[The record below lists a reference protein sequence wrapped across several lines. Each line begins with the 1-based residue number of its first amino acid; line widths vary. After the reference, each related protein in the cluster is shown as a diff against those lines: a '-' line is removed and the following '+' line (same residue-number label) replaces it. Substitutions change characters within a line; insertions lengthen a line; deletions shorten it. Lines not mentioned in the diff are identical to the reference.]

1 MVALRFFCLVVLLL
15 VGECLR
21 AQQILFRNYSVEQG
35 LCSNTVWCINQDQQ
49 GYLWFG
55 TKNGLSRF
63 DGYNFKTYQFNERVP
78 GSLGDNFIHDIC
90 AVDSITFWI
99 ATEKGVYEF
108 DLETEV
114 FTRFEPLGDSFI
126 YSLHRDR
133 KGVMWIGTRNEG
145 LFRYDP
151 RLDQLKHYQSQ
162 ATYKSASLSSNQIRS
177 ITEDAAGH
185 IWLAAYG
192 GGVDR
197 LDPISGRVS
206 HYQTTNSELLTANV
220 LTVYADL
227 ADNIWIGTVQGGLS
241 VWQRKSGTIRNYT
254 KSGPGSIQDNI
265 VRAIYQPTP
274 EKLYVGTER
283 GLGVLDLH
291 TDQFT
296 TYEKQ
301 LGDNYGISDNAVYA
315 IYPDREGNVWVGTYF
330 GGVDYFQNK
339 GYQFEL
345 YYPNAQP
352 HSLSGNAVS
361 CFLED
366 TPGTF
371 WIGTEDGGLN
381 HYDSATGRFR
391 QYPFSPEQE
400 PLMYHNIHALEKDAD
415 GNIFIGTFTNGLN
428 IYHPKTGRVKRYQN
442 RRGNPHSLSSDIVYS
457 LYRDKEQT
465 MWVGTVKGLNIY
477 DPERDEFLRIR
488 DNGLDTCFIYDM
500 YEDNRQNMWLASYGN
515 GLFVKNKRSD
525 TWTNF
530 MPDGTPNS
538 LNSAKVTCLLDDH
551 NGNLWVGTDGGGL
564 NRFAFKD
571 STFTTYG
578 SAEGIEANIIYGI
591 LADDIGNIWLSTNNG
606 IYSFHLKTAKVR
618 HYTDWSFIQGK
629 QFNYKAYY
637 KSNDGKLYF
646 GGINGFNAFYPD
658 SIDERYGQA
667 TVALTNFQ
675 LFNQDVDIHDPN
687 GPLSK
692 SINFTD
698 KITLRS
704 NQSVI
709 SFEYAAL
716 TYLAPQKA
724 NYAYKMEGFD
734 EGWNYVKNQRKA
746 TYTNLPPGSY
756 TFKVKAT
763 DDESSWD
770 TAETCIQVT
779 VKPPFYRTNLA
790 YFAYFLVAI
799 GSAAGIRTYYS
810 RQTQKRNE
818 IKLERLK
825 NKREQEFY
833 NQKIEFFTAMAHEIR
848 TPLSLIIA
856 PLEKLLDGNNWS
868 PPEQE
873 QLRTMEENSGRLL
886 NLVNQLLDFRRIESD
901 IYDIRP
907 EPIELVSF
915 VHSIYS
921 RFSSIPYQK
930 GLKFTLST
938 KVSTLRVEADAEAIT
953 KILNNLL
960 INAFKFTRSKVQI
973 SINEPHTSASGQA
986 YFSVSIEDDGI
997 GIPPA
1002 EIDNIFKK
1010 FFKVSEGKHQYS
1022 NLGGVGIGLA
1032 LAKSLTEKHG
1042 GYVEVNSVKGERTT
1056 FTVYLPF
1063 QDQTSAA
1070 AAPIADGRA
1079 AAEPCQEDAEG
1090 KPVILIVEDD
1100 DALIHFLSGSFRAE
1114 GYCLIEAKNGR
1125 EGLAKLDENSVDLI
1139 ISDVMMPELDGLEF
1153 CRQVKSNI
1161 NYSHIPLILLT
1172 AKGNSEAE
1180 IAGIEHGADSY
1191 IIKPFKWKHV
1201 LAVTKNLLESRER
1214 LREKFAHPFE
1224 AVATLGANPG
1234 EQQFIG
1240 KVAEII
1246 ESRISDP
1253 QLSVEELGRELGMSR
1268 SSLHKKLKSLS
1279 GRVPNEFIRLV
1290 RLKHAVKL
1298 LLADNHSVSE
1308 IGYLVGFN
1316 SPSYFSK
1323 CFAQQFNLTPSEFI
1337 EKYANK
1343 RRADGADP
1351 VDIDLDNP
1359 VNP

>member
-1 MVALRFFCLVVLLL
+1 MVAIRFFGVVVLLF
-15 VGECLR
+15 VGECLWG
-21 AQQILFRNYSVEQG
+21 QQILFRNYSVEQG

-49 GYLWFG
+49 GYMWFG

-63 DGYNFKTYQFNERVP
+63 DGYDFKTYQFNERVS

-90 AVDSITFWI
+90 ALDATTFWI
-99 ATEKGVYEF
+99 ATEKGVYVF

-114 FTRFEPLGDSFI
+114 FTRFEPLAANFI
-126 YSLHRDR
+126 YSLHKDK
-133 KGVMWIGTRNEG
+133 KGTMWIGTSNEG

-151 RLDQLKHYQSQ
+151 RLGQLKHYHS
-162 ATYKSASLSSNQIRS
+162 ATTPSSASLSSNQIRS
-177 ITEDAAGH
+177 ITEDVAGH

-197 LDPISGRVS
+197 LDPISGRIT
-206 HYQTTNSELLTANV
+206 HYRAANSNLLTNNV

-241 VWQRKSGTIRNYT
+241 VWQRDNDTIRNYT
-254 KSGPGSIQDNI
+254 KSGAGSIQDNI
-265 VRAIYQPTP
+265 VRAVYQPTP

-315 IYPDREGNVWVGTYF
+315 IFPDREGNVWIGTYF
-330 GGVDYFQNK
+330 GGVDYFQDK

-345 YYPNAQP
+345 YYPTAQP
-352 HSLSGNAVS
+352 HSMSGNAVS

-371 WIGTEDGGLN
+371 WVGTEDGGLN
-381 HYDSATGRFR
+381 HYDSATGQFR
-391 QYPFSPEQE
+391 QYPFSPKQE
-400 PLMYHNIHALEKDAD
+400 PLLYHNIHALEKGAA
-415 GNIFIGTFTNGLN
+415 GNIFIGTYTNGLN
-428 IYHPKTGRVKRYQN
+428 VYHPETGRVRRYQN
-442 RRGNPHSLSSDIVYS
+442 RRGDPNSLSSDIVYS

-465 MWVGTVKGLNIY
+465 MWVGTVRGLNIY
-477 DPERDEFLRIR
+477 EPEGDQFHRIR
-488 DNGLDTCFIYDM
+488 EMGLDTCFIYDM

-515 GLFVKNKRSD
+515 GLFVKNKRSSN
-525 TWTNF
+525 WVNF
-530 MPDGTPNS
+530 RADGTPNT
-538 LNSAKVTCLLDDH
+538 LNSDKLTCLLDDR
-551 NGNLWVGTDGGGL
+551 NGNLWIGTDGGGL
-564 NRFAFKD
+564 NRFALKD

-578 SAEGIEANIIYGI
+578 SVEGIDANIIYGI
-591 LADDIGNIWLSTNNG
+591 LADDIGNIWFSTNNG
-606 IYSFHLKTAKVR
+606 IYSFHLETAKVR
-618 HYTDWSFIQGK
+618 HYADWSSIQGK
-629 QFNYKAYY
+629 QFNYKAHY
-637 KSNDGKLYF
+637 KSSDGKLYF

-658 SIDERYGQA
+658 SIDASYGTA

-675 LFNQDVDIHDPN
+675 LFNQDVDIQDPKS
-687 GPLSK
+687 PFSK
-692 SINFTD
+692 AINFTD
-698 KITLRS
+698 EITLRS

-724 NYAYKMEGFD
+724 KYAYKMEGFD
-734 EGWNYVKNQRKA
+734 DDWNYVKNQRKA

-763 DDESSWD
+763 DDESTWD
-770 TAETCIQVT
+770 TAETAIEVI

-790 YFAYFLVAI
+790 YVAYFLIAV
-799 GSAAGIRTYYS
+799 GGAAGARTYYS
-810 RQTQKRNE
+810 RRAQKRNE

-856 PLEKLLDGNNWS
+856 PLEKLLDANKWA

-873 QLRTMEENSGRLL
+873 QLRTMEENSDRLL

-901 IYDIRP
+901 IYHIHP

-930 GLKFTLST
+930 GLKFSLST
-938 KVSTLRVEADAEAIT
+938 KVSTLRVTADAEALT

-960 INAFKFTRSKVQI
+960 INAFKFTRTKVQM
-973 SINEPHTSASGQA
+973 SINEPHTSITGQT

-1032 LAKSLTEKHG
+1032 LAKSLTEKHN
-1042 GYVEVNSVKGERTT
+1042 GYVEVNSIKGARTT
-1056 FTVYLPF
+1056 FTVHLPL
-1063 QDQTSAA
+1063 QDQAGAVAGPSQPSAQPVA
-1070 AAPIADGRA
+1070 TV
-1079 AAEPCQEDAEG
+1079 QESAEG
-1090 KPVILIVEDD
+1090 KPVVLVVEDD
-1100 DALIHFLSGSFRAE
+1100 DALILFLSGSFQAE
-1114 GYCLIEAKNGR
+1114 GYYVLEAKNGR
-1125 EGLAKLDENSVDLI
+1125 EALTMLDENNVDLI
-1139 ISDVMMPELDGLEF
+1139 ISDVMMPELDGLAF
-1153 CRQVKSNI
+1153 CRQVKTNI
-1161 NYSHIPLILLT
+1161 NFSHIPLILLT
-1172 AKGNSEAE
+1172 AKGNSDAE
-1180 IAGIEHGADSY
+1180 IAGIENGADSY

-1214 LREKFAHPFE
+1214 LRDKFAHPFE
-1224 AVATLGANPG
+1224 AVATLGANAG
-1234 EQQFIG
+1234 EKEFIG
-1240 KVAEII
+1240 KVVGII
-1246 ESRISDP
+1246 EGRISDP
-1253 QLSVEELGRELGMSR
+1253 QLSVEELSRELGMSR

-1298 LLADNHSVSE
+1298 LLADNHNVSE

-1337 EKYANK
+1337 EKYANQQL
-1343 RRADGADP
+1343 ADGADP
-1351 VDIDLDNP
+1351 ADIDLDNP
-1359 VNP
+1359 KNP